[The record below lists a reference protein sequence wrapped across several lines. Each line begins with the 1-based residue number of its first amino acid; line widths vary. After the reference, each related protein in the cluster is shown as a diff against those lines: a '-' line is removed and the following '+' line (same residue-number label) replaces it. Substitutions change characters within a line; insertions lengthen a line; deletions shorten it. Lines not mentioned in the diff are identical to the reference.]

1 MKKSIKIIIAVA
13 AAAVLA
19 VILFFVF
26 KPKDK
31 NKVEIDKNTIYK
43 EEVLKLDLPKNFS
56 LNLLKVFGDRLVFSG
71 TSWDDETYART
82 TVLGSCNLD
91 GSDKKVSTIDLGES
105 GWITTAEVLDENTAV
120 FVKSDVIEDSSDPEN
135 YLYEETFTAYVM
147 DFDGKVKK
155 EVSLSD
161 LGVSWLNTFIALDDG
176 ILASDGMNYIYFDKD
191 LKVLKQSNS
200 DELSEFYGN
209 VYKLKD
215 NSVVFSKW
223 VEGGQEFYKFD
234 LNTFKLGEK
243 VDYKVSSTTLSVRE
257 GSGPYDF
264 LLSDNLQ
271 MYGYNVGDEEP
282 KAIINFLNSDLA
294 NSYFQAIAFIDNTSF
309 IGAYND
315 WTGDY
320 NTTYVSKYTKVDPDT
335 IPDKKNITLGC
346 LWLDGTVRKDVL
358 EFNKTNDE
366 YRIVITDYS
375 VFNTEEDWE
384 AGSKKFNSDIASG
397 QGPDIVISDNAA
409 KLRSYAAKGLFAD
422 LNKFLNNDSEI
433 NKEDLFENVLNATS
447 YNGKLYAI
455 TPSFS
460 ISTLAGKTSVLNGKT
475 SWTMDEFL
483 QFKNSLPGETKLF
496 SDMTRETMLS
506 SMLSINVEDYM
517 DSVTAK
523 CQFDSPEFIKLL
535 ELIKEFPTEDE
546 LYGDHGI
553 AYEEGFY
560 AYEDAQSAYRQN
572 KVALMSYNI
581 WEMSDVKYLVHGTFG
596 EDVTFVGF
604 PCKEGNGSAIMCGTV
619 YGISSKCKHQDVAWD
634 FVRKVI
640 TPERQSQIEW
650 GFPTSIK
657 RFDELAAK
665 TKERPYYMD
674 GSEKIEYDDTYYIN
688 GQEIIIDPLT
698 DEEVAKVKEFIKSVD
713 RTRGDYSEIIDIIN
727 EDAEPFFQGQKT
739 AEDVVKIIQSRA
751 SIFLNERQ

>member
-271 MYGYNVGDEEP
+271 MYGYNIGDDEP
-282 KAIINFLNSDLA
+282 KAIVNFLNSNLA

-460 ISTLAGKTSVLNGKT
+460 ISTLVGKTSVLNGKT

-523 CQFDSPEFIKLL
+523 CHFDSPEFIKLL

-596 EDVTFVGF
+596 EDVTFIGF